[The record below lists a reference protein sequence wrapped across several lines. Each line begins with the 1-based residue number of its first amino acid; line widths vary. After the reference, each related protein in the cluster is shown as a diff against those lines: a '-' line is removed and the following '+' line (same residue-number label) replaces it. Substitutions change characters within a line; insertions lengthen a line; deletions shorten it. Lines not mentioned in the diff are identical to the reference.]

1 MSQMESTA
9 SAIKRTVPVWSLL
22 LVGVLV
28 LGSVVGAFMADPQLA
43 TALSSKPTPRP
54 GDFTLSSS
62 LASLNIGQ
70 GSGGTATLM
79 VTSINSYNNITW
91 LSVAL
96 PSNAT
101 NVLTASLNPDIV
113 TPPAKGGANSTL
125 TVAASSNA
133 PTGNYQITVTGT
145 SGPKTHS
152 IQFTLTV
159 LAGPGFTLAA
169 NPSFMNIAR
178 GGANTTTITVT
189 SLNGFT
195 GKVVMSVVAPFAFMG
210 VAGGLSPLM
219 IASGSSNST
228 LLGISATNGT
238 IVGRYYLNV
247 TGTSGSVSRS
257 MTVTA
262 NVTSAILSNA
272 RESLILEIVT
282 FNSGTNVTLTLH
294 NTGTV
299 SIQFVTYN
307 VKDTAGDQYTYTSW
321 PGPTIAPGSVVLTNF
336 LIGSSCSSCTL
347 SGTAFTFAF
356 GSSYTV
362 TIVTARSNQ
371 FSFTATR

>member
-1 MSQMESTA
+1 MSQVESTA

-62 LASLNIGQ
+62 QASLNIGQ
-70 GSGGTATLM
+70 GSSGTATLM
-79 VTSINSYNNITW
+79 VTSINSFNNITW

-101 NVLTASLNPDIV
+101 TVLTASLNPGIV

-159 LAGPGFTLAA
+159 LAALPCYPPRQPDFLKKT
-169 NPSFMNIAR
+169 SS
-178 GGANTTTITVT
+178 GGNKA
-189 SLNGFT
+189 
-195 GKVVMSVVAPFAFMG
+195 
-210 VAGGLSPLM
+210 
-219 IASGSSNST
+219 
-228 LLGISATNGT
+228 
-238 IVGRYYLNV
+238 
-247 TGTSGSVSRS
+247 
-257 MTVTA
+257 
-262 NVTSAILSNA
+262 
-272 RESLILEIVT
+272 
-282 FNSGTNVTLTLH
+282 TLT
-294 NTGTV
+294 
-299 SIQFVTYN
+299 
-307 VKDTAGDQYTYTSW
+307 
-321 PGPTIAPGSVVLTNF
+321 TN
-336 LIGSSCSSCTL
+336 
-347 SGTAFTFAF
+347 
-356 GSSYTV
+356 
-362 TIVTARSNQ
+362 NM
-371 FSFTATR
+371 

>member
-62 LASLNIGQ
+62 QASMSIGQ
-70 GSGGTATLM
+70 GSTGTTILT

-101 NVLTASLNPDIV
+101 NALTASLNPGIV

-152 IQFTLTV
+152 IQLTLTV
-159 LAGPGFTLAA
+159 LAGPGFTLTA

-195 GKVVMSVVAPFAFMG
+195 GKVMMSVVAPFAFMG

-219 IASGSSNST
+219 IANGSSNST
-228 LLGISATNGT
+228 LLGISATNAT
-238 IVGRYYLNV
+238 IVGRYYLNI

-272 RESLILEIVT
+272 RESLILEMVT

-299 SIQFVTYN
+299 SIQLVTYN
-307 VKDTAGDQYTYTSW
+307 VKDTAGDQYTYTAW

-336 LIGSSCSSCTL
+336 LIGSSCSSCNL

>member
-1 MSQMESTA
+1 MSQMQSTA
-9 SAIKRTVPVWSLL
+9 SAVKRTVPVWSLF
-22 LVGVLV
+22 LVGILV
-28 LGSVVGAFMADPQLA
+28 LGSVVGLFMADPQLVNV
-43 TALSSKPTPRP
+43 LSLKPTPHP
-54 GDFTLSSS
+54 EDFTLSYAQ
-62 LASLNIGQ
+62 ASLNIEQ
-70 GSGGTATLM
+70 GSTGTATLT
-79 VTSINSYNNITW
+79 VTSINSYNNVTW
-91 LSVAL
+91 LSIAL

-101 NVLTASLNPDIV
+101 NNLKSSLNPSIV
-113 TPPAKGGANSTL
+113 TPPAKGAVNSTL

-133 PTGNYQITVTGT
+133 PTGNYPMTVTGT
-145 SGPKTHS
+145 SGPKMHS
-152 IQFTLTV
+152 ILLIVTV
-159 LAGPGFTLAA
+159 LAGPGFTLTA

-195 GKVVMSVVAPFAFMG
+195 GKVLMSVVAPFAFMG

-257 MTVTA
+257 ITVTA

-272 RESLILEIVT
+272 RESLILEMDA
-282 FNSGTNVTLTLH
+282 FYSGTNVTLTLH

-307 VKDTAGDQYTYTSW
+307 VKDTA
-321 PGPTIAPGSVVLTNF
+321 A
-336 LIGSSCSSCTL
+336 
-347 SGTAFTFAF
+347 
-356 GSSYTV
+356 
-362 TIVTARSNQ
+362 
-371 FSFTATR
+371 

>member
-1 MSQMESTA
+1 MSQMESTT
-9 SAIKRTVPVWSLL
+9 SAIKRTVPVWSLF
-22 LVGVLV
+22 LVAILA
-28 LGSVVGAFMADPQLA
+28 LGSVVGVFMADPQLA
-43 TALSSKPTPRP
+43 NALSLKPTPHP
-54 GDFTLSSS
+54 EDFTLSSS
-62 LASLNIGQ
+62 QAGLNIEQ
-70 GSGGTATLM
+70 GSTGTVTLT

-91 LSVAL
+91 LSVAM

-101 NVLTASLNPDIV
+101 NALTASLNPGIV
-113 TPPAKGGANSTL
+113 TPPAKGGANSIL

-152 IQFTLTV
+152 IQLTLTV

-219 IASGSSNST
+219 IAIGSSNST
-228 LLGISATNGT
+228 LLGISATNAT

-272 RESLILEIVT
+272 RESLILEMVT

-299 SIQFVTYN
+299 STQLATYY
-307 VKDTAGDQYTYTSW
+307 VKDTAGDQYAYVAW
-321 PGPTIAPGSVVLTNF
+321 PGPTIAPGSIVLTNF

-347 SGTAFTFAF
+347 SGTAFTFTS
-356 GSSYTV
+356 GNSYTII
-362 TIVTARSNQ
+362 IVTARNNQ
-371 FSFTATR
+371 FSFTVTR

>member
-1 MSQMESTA
+1 MSQMESSA

-62 LASLNIGQ
+62 QASLNIGQ
-70 GSGGTATLM
+70 GSSGTATLT

-101 NVLTASLNPDIV
+101 NALTASLNPGIV

-133 PTGNYQITVTGT
+133 PTGIYPITVTGT

-152 IQFTLTV
+152 IQLTLTV

-169 NPSFMNIAR
+169 HPYFIHRAR
-178 GGANTTTITVT
+178 GGANTTPISVT
-189 SLNGFT
+189 RLDGFT
-195 GKVVMSVVAPFAFMG
+195 GIDDMSVGAPFALRG
-210 VAGGLSPLM
+210 A
-219 IASGSSNST
+219 
-228 LLGISATNGT
+228 
-238 IVGRYYLNV
+238 
-247 TGTSGSVSRS
+247 
-257 MTVTA
+257 
-262 NVTSAILSNA
+262 
-272 RESLILEIVT
+272 
-282 FNSGTNVTLTLH
+282 
-294 NTGTV
+294 
-299 SIQFVTYN
+299 
-307 VKDTAGDQYTYTSW
+307 
-321 PGPTIAPGSVVLTNF
+321 
-336 LIGSSCSSCTL
+336 
-347 SGTAFTFAF
+347 
-356 GSSYTV
+356 
-362 TIVTARSNQ
+362 
-371 FSFTATR
+371 

>member
-1 MSQMESTA
+1 MD
-9 SAIKRTVPVWSLL
+9 
-22 LVGVLV
+22 
-28 LGSVVGAFMADPQLA
+28 DPQLA
-43 TALSSKPTPRP
+43 NALSSKPTPRP

-62 LASLNIGQ
+62 QASLNIGQ
-70 GSGGTATLM
+70 GSSGTATLT

-101 NVLTASLNPDIV
+101 NALTASLNPGIV

-125 TVAASSNA
+125 TVVASSNA
-133 PTGNYQITVTGT
+133 PTGNYQITVSGT

-189 SLNGFT
+189 SFNGFT

-262 NVTSAILSNA
+262 NVTTVIISNV
-272 RESLILEIVT
+272 RESMGLESYS
-282 FNSGTNVTLTLH
+282 FSSGTNVTMYLH
-294 NTGTV
+294 NFGSV
-299 SIQFVTYN
+299 SNQLVTYY
-307 VKDTAGDQYTYTSW
+307 VKDASGNQYAYTAW
-321 PGPTIAPGSVVLTNF
+321 PGPTIAPANVVPTNF

-347 SGTAFTFAF
+347 TGTAFTFMSGF
-356 GSSYTV
+356 SYTI
-362 TIVTARSNQ
+362 TLVTARNNQ
-371 FSFTATR
+371 FTFSITR

>member
-1 MSQMESTA
+1 
-9 SAIKRTVPVWSLL
+9 
-22 LVGVLV
+22 
-28 LGSVVGAFMADPQLA
+28 
-43 TALSSKPTPRP
+43 
-54 GDFTLSSS
+54 
-62 LASLNIGQ
+62 
-70 GSGGTATLM
+70 M

-101 NVLTASLNPDIV
+101 NILTASLNPGIV

-195 GKVVMSVVAPFAFMG
+195 GKVVMSVVAPFTFMG

-238 IVGRYYLNV
+238 MVGRYYLNV

-307 VKDTAGDQYTYTSW
+307 VKDTAGDQYTYTAW
-321 PGPTIAPGSVVLTNF
+321 PGPTIVPGSVVLTNF
-336 LIGSSCSSCTL
+336 LIGSSCSNCTL